1 MIRLIKN
8 ELAKIFSKKSFYIIL
23 LVIFGLIIFQNIN
36 FRLYYY
42 EEWSEMEEE
51 LYNLQ
56 LSMMG
61 INTNSYSG
69 AMDFAY
75 TAVKQDLL
83 EDISDTYG
91 NKSWQAYVILR
102 DSEYIA
108 YNIYYDY
115 YLAQNFEDELSYF
128 DFELNDEDK
137 LLVPDKEQATAKYN
151 ELNEIFSSN
160 DWRAFAKMQLSYL
173 LEEKHDLDYILTSEY
188 TPDLQNQIYK
198 IETDIEV
205 INTRLDKNI
214 PFAYDYLND
223 AIDNYKYAKCEIYKI
238 DNDTTRE
245 NTYENQ
251 KEYQNLVETF
261 EKSNYIIQNKLDTEN
276 KDTTRYKLSSTFE
289 SSNQQLFILAII
301 VYISATIVSEEI
313 NNGTIKQLLTKPNN
327 RLKILLSK
335 LITCFIMIIFAS
347 ILIPFMVYIANAL
360 FNETESLRIPMI
372 MYNFSTSTLMEMDMI
387 KYLFI
392 QFLSK
397 LPLFMI
403 IMIIAFTLGTLFKN
417 SIIAVLIPLFI
428 YISGKFLIKVTTNN
442 ISILKFI
449 PSTTWEL
456 NNVLFGRLHE
466 FEGITLNLSIIVYLI
481 YFILLL
487 LISFIYFAK
496 ADIKNQ

>member
-8 ELAKIFSKKSFYIIL
+8 ELVKIFSKKSFYIIL

-36 FRLYYY
+36 FRSYYY

-91 NKSWQAYVILR
+91 NESWQAYVILR

-205 INTRLDKNI
+205 INTRLGKNI

-238 DNDTTRE
+238 DNIQPLDDAKIPTAA
-245 NTYENQ
+245 
-251 KEYQNLVETF
+251 
-261 EKSNYIIQNKLDTEN
+261 SNINHT
-276 KDTTRYKLSSTFE
+276 KD
-289 SSNQQLFILAII
+289 I
-301 VYISATIVSEEI
+301 
-313 NNGTIKQLLTKPNN
+313 
-327 RLKILLSK
+327 
-335 LITCFIMIIFAS
+335 IIFAAGGLVLAV
-347 ILIPFMVYIANAL
+347 IYVIIANILDNTVKSSKDIENATGL
-360 FNETESLRIPMI
+360 DVIAEIP
-372 MYNFSTSTLMEMDMI
+372 
-387 KYLFI
+387 
-392 QFLSK
+392 
-397 LPLFMI
+397 
-403 IMIIAFTLGTLFKN
+403 
-417 SIIAVLIPLFI
+417 
-428 YISGKFLIKVTTNN
+428 
-442 ISILKFI
+442 
-449 PSTTWEL
+449 
-456 NNVLFGRLHE
+456 
-466 FEGITLNLSIIVYLI
+466 VYEVD
-481 YFILLL
+481 
-487 LISFIYFAK
+487 K
-496 ADIKNQ
+496 RRRK